1 MMTLTPLTASSRSA
15 SGVGCLTG
23 SAMAKMPASL
33 PSMAML
39 MTVAPFATLAFGF
52 RFQPGGV
59 DAPRVQERRV
69 SEKHL
74 VAFDGS
80 EWALADWRV

>member
-1 MMTLTPLTASSRSA
+1 
-15 SGVGCLTG
+15 
-23 SAMAKMPASL
+23 
-33 PSMAML
+33 MAML